1 MKKLFTKSILALL
14 IVFSFSCE
22 DLNEDIN
29 SNPNDIL
36 ITDVEDKLFLTGAQ
50 IANIQLQNGH
60 LNRISGMYSGQLIG
74 FSSLYANI
82 YGYSLSTVESN
93 SEWFAL
99 YVGVLNNMRQLQE
112 NSSNTLLVGIA
123 EIIEGHAFGTAASL
137 WGGIPYS
144 EAGNP
149 EIEDPTF
156 DSQVS
161 VYNAAIQK
169 LNSGISTLQSASSSS
184 LSQDIIFGG
193 NKDKW
198 IEAAHTLVARFSLHK
213 KDYAGAISAA
223 NSGIS
228 SASGDMKFN
237 PPATQTG
244 DTNLFATILNGSRA
258 GDLGNSSGGQES
270 FLLQL
275 LSNDYSTNRNH
286 AKTDETARYGY
297 YKINSTSGSANTGII
312 AEDEPQNMVT
322 YFENE
327 LILAEA
333 KARQGSLADG
343 LTHLNNVR
351 SWLNSGGN
359 LNSNHSSN
367 SYKYEAFV
375 SSDFSSGGIEN
386 QDGVDA
392 NTAFLREVMEERYV
406 SGFGMHLPFNDARRL
421 RKSDSAYSVPFV
433 LVGGP
438 NPPYP
443 ERMPYAAT
451 ELNSNSN
458 APADDPGIFTKTEV
472 NQ

>member
-1 MKKLFTKSILALL
+1 MKKLLTKSILALL

-50 IANIQLQNGH
+50 IANVQLQNGH

-123 EIIEGHAFGTAASL
+123 EIIEGHAFGTATSL

-343 LTHLNNVR
+343 LPHLNNVR

-375 SSDFSSGGIEN
+375 AADFNSGGIEN

-392 NTAFLREVMEERYV
+392 NTAFLREVIEERYV
-406 SGFGMHLPFNDARRL
+406 SGFGMHMPFNDARRL

>member
-1 MKKLFTKSILALL
+1 
-14 IVFSFSCE
+14 
-22 DLNEDIN
+22 
-29 SNPNDIL
+29 
-36 ITDVEDKLFLTGAQ
+36 
-50 IANIQLQNGH
+50 
-60 LNRISGMYSGQLIG
+60 
-74 FSSLYANI
+74 
-82 YGYSLSTVESN
+82 
-93 SEWFAL
+93 
-99 YVGVLNNMRQLQE
+99 MRQLQE

-156 DSQVS
+156 DSQTS
-161 VYNAAIQK
+161 VYNTAIQK
-169 LNSGISTLQSASSSS
+169 LTSGITTLQSASSGG
-184 LSQDIIFGG
+184 LAQDIIFGG

-198 IEAAHTLVARFSLHK
+198 IESAYTLIARFNLHK
-213 KDYAGAISAA
+213 KDYTAAISAA
-223 NSGIS
+223 SNGIS
-228 SASGDMKFN
+228 SASGDMKYN
-237 PPATQTG
+237 PPGTQAG

-258 GDLGNSSGGQES
+258 GDLGNSSGGEES
-270 FLLQL
+270 YLLQL
-275 LSNDYSTNRNH
+275 LSNSYSTNRNH

-312 AEDEPQNMVT
+312 AETEPQNMVT
-322 YFENE
+322 YFENQ

-359 LNSNHSSN
+359 LNSNHNSN
-367 SYKYEAFV
+367 PYKYEAFV
-375 SSDFSSGGIEN
+375 SSDFNSGGIEN
-386 QDGVDA
+386 TDGVDA
-392 NTAFLREVMEERYV
+392 NTAFLREVIEERYV
-406 SGFGMHLPFNDARRL
+406 SGFGMHIPFNDARRL

-433 LVGGP
+433 LVSGP

-458 APADDPGIFTKTEV
+458 APAEDPGIFTKTEV

>member
-375 SSDFSSGGIEN
+375 ASDFSSGGIEN

-392 NTAFLREVMEERYV
+392 NTAFLREVIEERYV
-406 SGFGMHLPFNDARRL
+406 SGFGMHMPFNDARRL

-458 APADDPGIFTKTEV
+458 APADDPCIFTKTEV

>member
-36 ITDVEDKLFLTGAQ
+36 ITDVEDKRFLTGAQ
-50 IANIQLQNGH
+50 IANVQLQNGH

-375 SSDFSSGGIEN
+375 ASDFSSGGIEN

-392 NTAFLREVMEERYV
+392 NTAFLREVIEERYV
-406 SGFGMHLPFNDARRL
+406 SGFGMHMPFNDARRL

>member
-14 IVFSFSCE
+14 IDFSFSCE

-50 IANIQLQNGH
+50 IANVQLQNGH

-375 SSDFSSGGIEN
+375 ASDFSSGGIEN

-392 NTAFLREVMEERYV
+392 NTAFLREVIEERYV
-406 SGFGMHLPFNDARRL
+406 SGFGMHMPFNDARRL

>member
-50 IANIQLQNGH
+50 IANVQLQNGH

-375 SSDFSSGGIEN
+375 ALSLI
-386 QDGVDA
+386 
-392 NTAFLREVMEERYV
+392 
-406 SGFGMHLPFNDARRL
+406 H
-421 RKSDSAYSVPFV
+421 
-433 LVGGP
+433 
-438 NPPYP
+438 
-443 ERMPYAAT
+443 
-451 ELNSNSN
+451 
-458 APADDPGIFTKTEV
+458 I
-472 NQ
+472 

>member
-1 MKKLFTKSILALL
+1 
-14 IVFSFSCE
+14 
-22 DLNEDIN
+22 
-29 SNPNDIL
+29 
-36 ITDVEDKLFLTGAQ
+36 
-50 IANIQLQNGH
+50 
-60 LNRISGMYSGQLIG
+60 
-74 FSSLYANI
+74 LYANI

-149 EIEDPTF
+149 EIEDPAF

-161 VYNAAIQK
+161 VYNAALQK

-184 LSQDIIFGG
+184 LSQDIIFSG

-198 IEAAHTLVARFSLHK
+198 IEAAYTLIARFSLHK
-213 KDYAGAISAA
+213 KDYAAAISAA
-223 NSGIS
+223 NNGIS

-275 LSNDYSTNRNH
+275 LSNDYSSNRNH

-343 LTHLNNVR
+343 LPHLNNVR

-375 SSDFSSGGIEN
+375 ASDFNSGGIEN

-392 NTAFLREVMEERYV
+392 NTAFLREVIEERYV
-406 SGFGMHLPFNDARRL
+406 SGFGMHMPFNDARRL